1 MGGAIAA
8 GRRGG
13 IVPNTN
19 ESCDQV
25 EAGASPEHA
34 VNVVKFESAQSDSVP
49 RRRRGCRRVVRGVG
63 AAGAALELK

>member
-8 GRRGG
+8 CRRGA

-19 ESCDQV
+19 EGFDQV
-25 EAGASPEHA
+25 EAVASPEHA

-49 RRRRGCRRVVRGVG
+49 HRRRGGRRVVREIGRAHV
-63 AAGAALELK
+63 